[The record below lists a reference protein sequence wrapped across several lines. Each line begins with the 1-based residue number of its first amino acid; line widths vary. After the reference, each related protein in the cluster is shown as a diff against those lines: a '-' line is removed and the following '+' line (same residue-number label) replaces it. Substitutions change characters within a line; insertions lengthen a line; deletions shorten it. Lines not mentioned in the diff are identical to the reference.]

1 VVAPNPQVHVD
12 DVVVGDGEAAESIGD
27 VEGSG
32 LVGRGVVP
40 DDANRVV
47 DLRDAER
54 AGGVVAPELRVSA
67 RLVAPAFL
75 ADRDV
80 VDRLARAER
89 DVAVRAAEG
98 AGEVERDPLADEERP
113 VRLDADA
120 DVGGRE
126 RVRLRGGGRR
136 PEERDRRE
144 REEAAAEEAQV
155 VNCTDGA
162 SRVTPSV
169 SK

>member
-1 VVAPNPQVHVD
+1 PV
-12 DVVVGDGEAAESIGD
+12 GD
-27 VEGSG
+27 VEGPR
-32 LVGRGVVP
+32 LVGGGVVP
-40 DDANRVV
+40 DDAERVV

-54 AGGVVAPELRVSA
+54 AGGVVAAELRVPA
-67 RLVAPAFL
+67 RPVRLPAL
-75 ADRDV
+75 RDRDV

-89 DVAVRAAEG
+89 DVAVGAAEE
-98 AGEVERDPLADEERP
+98 AGEVERDPLADEERA

-126 RVRLRGGGRR
+126 RVRLRGRRGR
-136 PEERDRRE
+136 PEQRDRRE
-144 REEAAAEEAQV
+144 REESAAEEAQV

>member
-1 VVAPNPQVHVD
+1 LVPPHPQVHVD
-12 DVVVGDGEAAESIGD
+12 DVVVGDGEAEEPVGD
-27 VEGSG
+27 VEGPR

-40 DDANRVV
+40 DDPNCVV
-47 DLRDAER
+47 DLRDAEG
-54 AGGVVAPELRVSA
+54 AGRVVAAELRVPA
-67 RLVAPAFL
+67 GPVRLPAFR
-75 ADRDV
+75 DRDV

-89 DVAVRAAEG
+89 DVAVCARER
-98 AGEVERDPLADEERP
+98 AGEVERDPLANEERAVP
-113 VRLDADA
+113 LDADA
-120 DVGGRE
+120 DMGSRE
-126 RVRLRGGGRR
+126 RVRLRGRRGR